1 MESGWQ
7 FGKRLVVAREGIVA
21 AKHPLAA
28 RVGLDILRRGGNAVD
43 AAVATAFAIGVVEP
57 WMSGLGGGG
66 VLLVSRP
73 GEAPVAVEF
82 GMQAPAAASPTMF
95 ALEDGYDEELFGW
108 RRVRGQA
115 NIHGP
120 LSVAVPG
127 APAGLALA
135 LDRFG
140 TMRLAD
146 VVAPPRRW
154 PGTASLWSGRP
165 RSRSPSMPQPSGSI
179 RRRRLS
185 SSPGA
190 CPSSPL
196 RPPVPGCSAS
206 PTSPA
211 RWRPSGR
218 RAPTFS
224 TGALSDGALSR
235 KCS

>member
-28 RVGLDILRRGGNAVD
+28 RVGLDILRRGGNAV
-43 AAVATAFAIGVVEP
+43 AA
-57 WMSGLGGGG
+57 
-66 VLLVSRP
+66 
-73 GEAPVAVEF
+73 
-82 GMQAPAAASPTMF
+82 AAASPTMF

-146 VVAPPRRW
+146 VVAPAAALARDGVPVEWTTTLQIALDASTLRLYPEASALFL
-154 PGTASLWSGRP
+154 PGGVPLVPSPSPRP
-165 RSRSPSMPQPSGSI
+165 RLLRQPD
-179 RRRRLS
+179 L
-185 SSPGA
+185 
-190 CPSSPL
+190 
-196 RPPVPGCSAS
+196 
-206 PTSPA
+206 
-211 RWRPSGR
+211 
-218 RAPTFS
+218 
-224 TGALSDGALSR
+224 
-235 KCS
+235 